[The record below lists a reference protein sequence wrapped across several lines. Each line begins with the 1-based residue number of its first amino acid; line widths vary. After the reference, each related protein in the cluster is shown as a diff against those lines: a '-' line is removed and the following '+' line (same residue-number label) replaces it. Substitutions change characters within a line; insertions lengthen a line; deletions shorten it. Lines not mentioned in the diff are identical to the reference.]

1 MLIIARSGSGSGVE
15 TIPKKSPPAPES
27 SVPGTMIPAG
37 AIAANEE
44 AASAITSNA
53 RSARR

>member
-1 MLIIARSGSGSGVE
+1 MLIIARSGPGSGVE